1 MKILIVDDDP
11 CVRDTVGAML
21 TQAGHPIQK
30 VPDAQRALAVLR
42 HRAPDLVITDIRMP
56 GLTGLD
62 LCRAVKNLY
71 PDLPVI
77 GMSGHATD
85 EVEVREGLFD
95 GFLQKPFGLADL
107 LDKVEEVRRSRLW
120 STEIKS

>member
-30 VPDAQRALAVLR
+30 VPDAQRALVILR
-42 HRAPDLVITDIRMP
+42 QRAPDLVITDIRMP
-56 GLTGLD
+56 GLSGVGLCLILRD
-62 LCRAVKNLY
+62 LH

-85 EVEVREGLFD
+85 EVKEGLFD
-95 GFLQKPFGLADL
+95 GFLQKPFGIADL
-107 LDKVEEVRRSRLW
+107 LDKVEEIRRSRIW
-120 STEIKS
+120 TAEMKS